1 MEIPESRGSSPAGSL
16 RMGSGGSPSRTPG
29 KRTSQPAVELR
40 DSADVCPE
48 RGTCE
53 GVKSDKERERRIK
66 LLPQDDEQHNKKP
79 AANITN
85 HHTWLAVG
93 SSTIQCAVCVVNKLS
108 VLRHPN
114 RFKNTF
120 HPTSCSI
127 SKQIRHFNKTILL
140 KHNQTSP
147 RPSLASETSVLH
159 GHQNVKY
166 CTFLIPTSLSLP
178 RSH

>member
-1 MEIPESRGSSPAGSL
+1 MKTIFFWLTWWVG
-16 RMGSGGSPSRTPG
+16 
-29 KRTSQPAVELR
+29 RTSNIFHIQICDLTKKKPNKKK
-40 DSADVCPE
+40 P
-48 RGTCE
+48 
-53 GVKSDKERERRIK
+53 
-66 LLPQDDEQHNKKP
+66 NKKP

-114 RFKNTF
+114 HFKNTF